1 MGNAKCTA
9 DDRTEQD
16 IEQWMIPSNSTTG
29 TMLQRIRTTQTT
41 TIRNA
46 DDVQAMQATHK
57 SHARRRTHWAA
68 PYVTHRTM
76 RRQGTQATDA
86 SHAHGACRYAQGTST
101 TWG

>member
-9 DDRTEQD
+9 DDRAEQD
-16 IEQWMIPSNSTTG
+16 IEQRMIPSNSTTE
-29 TMLQRIRTTQTT
+29 TMPTTYT
-41 TIRNA
+41 RNA
-46 DDVQAMQATHK
+46 DNVQAMQATHK

-86 SHAHGACRYAQGTST
+86 SHAHGVYRYAQGTST